1 MSVTFSDSQTATT
14 DLQPPGD
21 WNLPEALDRLTDSG
35 ATDALDRVDE
45 KRQWMERFM
54 LCDEVPLFTRLES
67 LPDAPMQVRLTVQ
80 TADTSAVPPTTEQME
95 WVKEEYRRRFFWDVD
110 MEAVKEALERHSFGA
125 ELAARFHP
133 VRPVNLADGWSALL
147 KTVIANQIYPGLA
160 TRLNQTIREQFGPRA
175 RFNGEWVYF
184 YPYPDVLAEVPPDQL
199 RPLSFSRQ
207 KADYLPSIGDSVAA
221 NPKTYDWTRL
231 RHTSPEE
238 TITALLELH
247 GVGKWTALYVAMRG
261 IAHPDIFVDETTIRK
276 AVGIGSG
283 MGEKIN
289 DSTFQKLT
297 SVYAPY
303 RTFACYYAYM
313 AYYNAE

>member
-14 DLQPPGD
+14 DLQPPTD
-21 WNLPEALDRLTDSG
+21 WNLPEALDRLTESG

-45 KRQWMERFM
+45 KRQWMDRFM
-54 LCDEVPLFTRLES
+54 LCDEVPLLTRLETH
-67 LPDAPMQVRLTVQ
+67 PDDPMQVRLTVQ
-80 TADTSAVPPTTEQME
+80 TADNSKVAPTIEQLE
-95 WVKEEYRRRFFWDVD
+95 WVKGEYRRRFFWDVAI
-110 MEAVKEALERHSFGA
+110 EAVKEALERHAFGT

-160 TRLNQTIREQFGPRA
+160 TRLNHTLREQFGPRA
-175 RFNGEWVYF
+175 RFNGEGVYF
-184 YPYPDVLAEVPPDQL
+184 YPYPDILAEVQPDEL

-207 KADYLPSIGDSVAA
+207 KADYLPSIGDSVAS
-221 NPKTYDWTRL
+221 NPDLYDWNRL
-231 RHTSPEE
+231 RYASSEE

-261 IAHPDIFVDETTIRK
+261 IAHPDIFVDEATIRK
-276 AVGIGSG
+276 AVGIVSG
-283 MGEKIN
+283 VGEKIN

>member
-1 MSVTFSDSQTATT
+1 MSVTFSDAHSSYVI
-14 DLQPPGD
+14 LKPPNG
-21 WNLPEALDRLTDSG
+21 WVLREAIDRLIGSG
-35 ATDALDRVDE
+35 ATDALDRIPE
-45 KRQWMERFM
+45 KRDGFGRFM
-54 LCDEVPLFTRLES
+54 LCDEVPLYTRLDPH
-67 LPDAPMQVRLTVQ
+67 PDNPTQVRLTVQ
-80 TADTSAVPPTTEQME
+80 SADDQSHPPTAEQIE
-95 WVKEEYRRRFFWDVD
+95 WVKNEYARRFFWDVD
-110 MEAVKEALERHSFGA
+110 MEAVCATLEQHPFGT
-125 ELAARFHP
+125 ELSARFHP

-160 TRLNQTIREQFGPRA
+160 TRLNQTLREQFGPRA
-175 RFNGEWVYF
+175 RFNGEWIYF

-207 KADYLPSIGDSVAA
+207 KADYLPAIGDMVAA
-221 NPKTYDWTRL
+221 NPDTYEWARL
-231 RHTSPEE
+231 RQTSPEE

-247 GVGKWTALYVAMRG
+247 GVGKWTAHYVAMRG
-261 IAHPDIFVDETTIRK
+261 IAHPDIFVDEATIRK
-276 AVGIGSG
+276 SVGIGSG
-283 MGEKIN
+283 IGDKIN

>member
-1 MSVTFSDSQTATT
+1 MSVTFSDSHTAYT
-14 DLQPPGD
+14 DLHPPTD
-21 WNLPEALDRLTDSG
+21 WNLSEAFDRLMDSG

-45 KRQWMERFM
+45 KRQWLERFM
-54 LCDEVPLFTRLES
+54 LCDEVPLFTRLETR
-67 LPDAPMQVRLTVQ
+67 PDNPTQVRLIVQ
-80 TADTSAVPPTTEQME
+80 TDDSSTVPPTLEQIE
-95 WVKEEYRRRFFWDVD
+95 WVKGEYTRRFFWDVD
-110 MEAVKEALERHSFGA
+110 MDAVKEALEHHPFGA

-133 VRPVNLADGWSALL
+133 VRPVNLGDAWSSLL

-160 TRLNQTIREQFGPRA
+160 TRLNQTLREQYGPRT

-184 YPYPDVLAEVPPDQL
+184 YPYPDVLAEVQPDQL

-221 NPKTYDWTRL
+221 NPDTYNWTRL

-238 TITALLELH
+238 TATTLLELH
-247 GVGKWTALYVAMRG
+247 GVGKWTALYIAMRG
-261 IAHPDIFVDETTIRK
+261 IAHPNIFIDEQGIRK
-276 AVGIGSG
+276 AIAAGNGL
-283 MGEKIN
+283 GEKIN

-303 RTFACYYAYM
+303 RTFACYYTYM
-313 AYYNAE
+313 AHYNAD

>member
-1 MSVTFSDSQTATT
+1 
-14 DLQPPGD
+14 
-21 WNLPEALDRLTDSG
+21 
-35 ATDALDRVDE
+35 
-45 KRQWMERFM
+45 
-54 LCDEVPLFTRLES
+54 
-67 LPDAPMQVRLTVQ
+67 
-80 TADTSAVPPTTEQME
+80 
-95 WVKEEYRRRFFWDVD
+95 
-110 MEAVKEALERHSFGA
+110 
-125 ELAARFHP
+125 
-133 VRPVNLADGWSALL
+133 
-147 KTVIANQIYPGLA
+147 
-160 TRLNQTIREQFGPRA
+160 LNQTFREEFGPRA

-221 NPKTYDWTRL
+221 NPDTYDWTRL
-231 RHTSPEE
+231 RHTAPEE

-247 GVGKWTALYVAMRG
+247 GVGKWTAHYVAMRG
-261 IAHPDIFVDETTIRK
+261 IAHPDIFVDEATIRK

-283 MGEKIN
+283 LGEKIN